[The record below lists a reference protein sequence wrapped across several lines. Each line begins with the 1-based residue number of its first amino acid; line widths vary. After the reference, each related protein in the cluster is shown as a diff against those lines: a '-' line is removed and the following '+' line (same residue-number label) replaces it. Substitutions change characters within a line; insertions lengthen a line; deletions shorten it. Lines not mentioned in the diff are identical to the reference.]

1 MQCPNCNG
9 SILPDD
15 RFCENCGVPLITE
28 SSPPTAC
35 AKCGSTNIDAEDYCA
50 QCGFRNA
57 PVSSAIPDDRIEL
70 AVSPRLAGVSDPG
83 LKHDRNEDYIA
94 LQTLDNDQH
103 ILVVGDG
110 VSSSQTPEL
119 AAKAAVEATCQHL
132 ATALPTGEE
141 SELAMK
147 GAIAAALKAVCAIPY
162 HQQDDADP
170 PSTTIVAAIV
180 QATKITIGWL
190 GDSRAYW
197 VAADTIQQLTQ
208 DDSWMNDMVASGKL
222 SEAEARQS
230 PHAHAINRWLGT
242 DARENA
248 TPSIATFTIPG
259 SGYLLLCSDG
269 LWNYT
274 PTASQLAELVHRYAA
289 PDAIVLSQR
298 LVEYARSQGGRDN
311 ITVAVLS
318 FLI

>member
-1 MQCPNCNG
+1 
-9 SILPDD
+9 
-15 RFCENCGVPLITE
+15 
-28 SSPPTAC
+28 
-35 AKCGSTNIDAEDYCA
+35 
-50 QCGFRNA
+50 
-57 PVSSAIPDDRIEL
+57 
-70 AVSPRLAGVSDPG
+70 LAGVSDPG

-94 LQTLDNDQH
+94 LQTLNDDQH
-103 ILVVGDG
+103 ILVVCDG

-119 AAKAAVEATCQHL
+119 AAKAAVEATCQYL
-132 ATALPTGEE
+132 VTALPVAEE

-162 HQQDDADP
+162 DQQDDADP

-180 QATKITIGWL
+180 QTTKITIGWL

-197 VAADTIQQLTQ
+197 IAADTIQPLTQ
-208 DDSWMNDMVASGKL
+208 DDSWMNEMVASGKL

-230 PHAHAINRWLGT
+230 PHAHAINRWLGA

-259 SGYLLLCSDG
+259 SGSLLLCSDG

-274 PTASQLAELVHRYAA
+274 PTANQLAELVHRYAA

-311 ITVAVLS
+311 ITVAILS